1 MDRPTSGESVQP
13 RQLALAS
20 AGARWLIAAAV
31 LGSGIALL
39 DGTVVNVALPTIGR
53 ELGAGLTD
61 QQWVLD
67 GYLLTL
73 RAVLLSGGAA
83 GDRYGR
89 RRVFVAGLVVFTA
102 ASLGCGMAPTIGWL
116 IRAPLAQGVGAGGP
130 VLRSP

>member
-1 MDRPTSGESVQP
+1 MDQPASGESVEP
-13 RQLALAS
+13 RQLLLSS

-53 ELGAGLTD
+53 DLDAGLTG

-73 RAVLLSGGAA
+73 SALLLTGGAA
-83 GDRYGR
+83 GDRYGH
-89 RRVFVAGLVVFTA
+89 RRVCP
-102 ASLGCGMAPTIGWL
+102 LGWPFS
-116 IRAPLAQGVGAGGP
+116 PL
-130 VLRSP
+130 LRSPAVTHPRLTG